1 MTRRQ
6 ARLARQIT
14 EAVSDAVANR
24 LGDPRIEA
32 FVSVT
37 AVNITGDLRIA
48 DVHLSLFGKGQA
60 AQDKTFAAI
69 QQARSRIQSLVA
81 HKLHSKFC
89 PSLRFHR
96 DDKFKKTLETINLIE
111 HTAVDLEKKDAD
123 KNSGH

>member
-6 ARLARQIT
+6 ERLARQIT

-37 AVNITGDLRIA
+37 AVNIAGDLRSA
-48 DVHLSLFGKGQA
+48 DVYLSLFGKEQA

-69 QQARSRIQSLVA
+69 QHAKSRIQSLVA

-96 DDKFKKTLETINLIE
+96 DDKFKKTLETINLID
-111 HTAVDLEKKDAD
+111 HTVAEIEEKDTGQ
-123 KNSGH
+123 NSDN